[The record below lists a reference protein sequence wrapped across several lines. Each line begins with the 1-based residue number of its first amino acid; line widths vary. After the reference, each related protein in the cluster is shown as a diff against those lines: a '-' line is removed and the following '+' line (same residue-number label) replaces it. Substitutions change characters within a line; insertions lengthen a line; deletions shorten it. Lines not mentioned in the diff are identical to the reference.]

1 MIAENVNKEIF
12 ELKRK
17 IIDNKYAILQN
28 KMGLEKYERTLMG
41 EIANA
46 VGEDKKPLFSN
57 MEKRQAEFERRSA
70 EDKDYIVLKEYIQ
83 KLERD
88 KDEMYAELEFKQN
101 VFLIEIE
108 RIRLGMEG
116 KQWYMKLFLEV
127 EELPVVFVI
136 K

>member
-1 MIAENVNKEIF
+1 MIVENVNKEIF

-116 KQWYMKLFLEV
+116 KQWN
-127 EELPVVFVI
+127 I
-136 K
+136 KYYYLKK

>member
-41 EIANA
+41 EIANT

-116 KQWYMKLFLEV
+116 KQ
-127 EELPVVFVI
+127 
-136 K
+136 

>member
-12 ELKRK
+12 ELKRR

-28 KMGLEKYERTLMG
+28 KMGLDKYEKKLMG

-46 VGEDKKPLFSN
+46 VGEDKKPVFSN
-57 MEKRQAEFERRSA
+57 MEKRQAEFERRTA

-83 KLERD
+83 KLERS

-101 VFLIEIE
+101 VFLIEME
-108 RIRLGMEG
+108 RIRLGMKE
-116 KQWYMKLFLEV
+116 
-127 EELPVVFVI
+127 
-136 K
+136 